1 MFAFQSPLTVRA
13 GASAPRNNPPPQ
25 LKEKKMGF
33 AGKRFLYRYE
43 SGLEVKGYFKSETEL
58 EWEGLTGPSRGLKGA
73 EKIYADEV
81 ASNVFF
87 ISWLEK
93 TGVSVSQVLDLGRSR
108 VTAFVTYS
116 TDQGRIS
123 LFDKGSI
130 TELKD

>member
-1 MFAFQSPLTVRA
+1 
-13 GASAPRNNPPPQ
+13 
-25 LKEKKMGF
+25 
-33 AGKRFLYRYE
+33 
-43 SGLEVKGYFKSETEL
+43 
-58 EWEGLTGPSRGLKGA
+58 LKGA